1 MKNAS
6 LIFIISAL
14 IGLGIGY
21 LFFDLTDSKSEQ
33 EAQSVTKQQ
42 IATNVDEKQGHDME
56 GEGETTVNA
65 KGDIFVDKG
74 CIQCHS
80 ISKLNLK
87 GGATGPDLSNAYATV
102 EGKHGKKLDEFLQ
115 EPTSAV
121 MSGVIKGNPLTDE
134 ERAKVVEAL
143 KSISE
148 Q

>member
-14 IGLGIGY
+14 IGLSIGY
-21 LFFDLTDSKSEQ
+21 LFFEMTGSKETEQ
-33 EAQSVTKQQ
+33 AQSVEVNQKETSE
-42 IATNVDEKQGHDME
+42 EKEQGSNE
-56 GEGETTVNA
+56 EATTVTANTEV
-65 KGDIFVDKG
+65 FTDKG

-87 GGATGPDLSNAYATV
+87 GGAVGPDLSNAYATV
-102 EGKHGKKLDEFLQ
+102 EEKHGKTLDEFLKA
-115 EPTSAV
+115 PTSAV
-121 MSGVIKGNPLTDE
+121 MSGVIKNNPLTDE